1 MFKKVVGFLFAPY
14 RDAIEHVKKR
24 SEIPVARDSFDL
36 VTEKIARTKQRYSD
50 AKGSM
55 ISASN
60 FEADFSICLRE
71 WGVVDKQISDVIKNM
86 SIEIVVYLVILG
98 VCVFSLINS
107 VTVMTVASVVST
119 SLIFVSVLITRL
131 YKISVLKNRQYIPFS
146 TWIRSKV

>member
-71 WGVVDKQISDVIKNM
+71 WGSSISKFRM
-86 SIEIVVYLVILG
+86 
-98 VCVFSLINS
+98 
-107 VTVMTVASVVST
+107 
-119 SLIFVSVLITRL
+119 
-131 YKISVLKNRQYIPFS
+131 
-146 TWIRSKV
+146 